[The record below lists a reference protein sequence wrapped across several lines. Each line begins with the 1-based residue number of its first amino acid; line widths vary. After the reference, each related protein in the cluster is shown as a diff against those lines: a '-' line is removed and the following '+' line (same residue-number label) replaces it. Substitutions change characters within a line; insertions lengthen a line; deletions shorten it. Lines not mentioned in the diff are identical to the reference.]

1 MSDILQLGESD
12 WRCSHHPPL
21 PSLHSLYEGEVPGD
35 LKLSPGFSPDT
46 LVSCLIKID
55 SCEQVVVELC
65 LWYHGPLQVA
75 PYTCFQFSFVDM
87 RSRNSLIRRL
97 QVGWYA
103 SQNRSMERSQSYSAI
118 FARVKTSNYCI
129 LSKYYLFTFFLYLS
143 LKQITVCLWW
153 TNIPFTPCAIGV
165 TWWWWRHQ

>member
-1 MSDILQLGESD
+1 MSDILQLGESN
-12 WRCSHHPPL
+12 WRCSHQPPL

-55 SCEQVVVELC
+55 SCQLVELC

-75 PYTCFQFSFVDM
+75 PYICFQFSFVEM
-87 RSRNSLIRRL
+87 RSRNSLLRRL

-103 SQNRSMERSQSYSAI
+103 SQNRSLERSRSYSCNLCESEN
-118 FARVKTSNYCI
+118 FELLHPEQI
-129 LSKYYLFTFFLYLS
+129 LFVHFFFLHLS
-143 LKQITVCLWW
+143 LKKITVCLWW

>member
-1 MSDILQLGESD
+1 MSDVLQLGESD

-65 LWYHGPLQVA
+65 LWHHGPLQVA

-103 SQNRSMERSQSYSAI
+103 SQNRSMERSRSYSCNLCESEN
-118 FARVKTSNYCI
+118 FELLHPEQR
-129 LSKYYLFTFFLYLS
+129 LFVHFLYLS
-143 LKQITVCLWW
+143 LKQFTVSL
-153 TNIPFTPCAIGV
+153 
-165 TWWWWRHQ
+165 